1 MKDIEFMKK
10 YLEENLV
17 KGRYLHTL
25 GVVETAKSLAK
36 IYGVDIK
43 KAEIAALAH
52 DIAKNLSPQ
61 ELLEVIDT
69 NHIDLSFDEKN
80 TRELWH
86 AIVGPIVAKE
96 QFEIEDK
103 EILSAIRW
111 HTTGKENMSKL
122 DKIIYCAD
130 KLEEKR
136 AFASSLDD
144 IRKVAFE
151 DIDKCF
157 VLLMK
162 EQVKMFKEKNKS
174 VGPKINE
181 MIEFYE
187 RKLNNGR

>member
-61 ELLEVIDT
+61 ELLEVIDK
-69 NHIDLSFDEKN
+69 NNINLSFDEKN

-86 AIVGPIVAKE
+86 SIVGPIVART
-96 QFEIEDK
+96 FWNR
-103 EILSAIRW
+103 RW
-111 HTTGKENMSKL
+111 RNIKCYKMA
-122 DKIIYCAD
+122 YYR
-130 KLEEKR
+130 KR
-136 AFASSLDD
+136 
-144 IRKVAFE
+144 KY
-151 DIDKCF
+151 
-157 VLLMK
+157 
-162 EQVKMFKEKNKS
+162 VKAW
-174 VGPKINE
+174 
-181 MIEFYE
+181 
-187 RKLNNGR
+187 

>member
-86 AIVGPIVAKE
+86 AIVGPIVARE

-103 EILSAIRW
+103 V
-111 HTTGKENMSKL
+111 
-122 DKIIYCAD
+122 KI
-130 KLEEKR
+130 
-136 AFASSLDD
+136 
-144 IRKVAFE
+144 E
-151 DIDKCF
+151 DFDSNTKI
-157 VLLMK
+157 VYITLLI
-162 EQVKMFKEKNKS
+162 KNKKFSATKKS
-174 VGPKINE
+174 VALFLVRQLILFNLHVICYK
-181 MIEFYE
+181 FHHY
-187 RKLNNGR
+187 

>member
-1 MKDIEFMKK
+1 MKDIEFMKE

-122 DKIIYCAD
+122 DKIIYLAD
-130 KLEEKR
+130 MIENDTTN
-136 AFASSLDD
+136 SLTTR
-144 IRKVAFE
+144 IIFG
-151 DIDKCF
+151 
-157 VLLMK
+157 
-162 EQVKMFKEKNKS
+162 KEKH
-174 VGPKINE
+174 PKLI
-181 MIEFYE
+181 YTDLATG
-187 RKLNNGR
+187 KQY

>member
-61 ELLEVIDT
+61 ELLEVIDK
-69 NHIDLSFDEKN
+69 NNINLSFDEKN

-86 AIVGPIVAKE
+86 SIVGPIVARE
-96 QFEIEDK
+96 HFEIEDE

-111 HTTGKENMSKL
+111 HTTGKENMTKL
-122 DKIIYCAD
+122 EKIIYIAD
-130 KLEEKR
+130 MIEPSRDFDGVEE
-136 AFASSLDD
+136 L
-144 IRKVAFE
+144 RKVTLENLNKGVLMGLTQTIKFLLKKGSL
-151 DIDKCF
+151 IDLNTIKARNS
-157 VLLMK
+157 L
-162 EQVKMFKEKNKS
+162 
-174 VGPKINE
+174 IN
-181 MIEFYE
+181 
-187 RKLNNGR
+187 

>member
-1 MKDIEFMKK
+1 MKNIEFMKE

-61 ELLEVIDT
+61 ELLEVIDK
-69 NHIDLSFDEKN
+69 NNIKLSFDEKN

-86 AIVGPIVAKE
+86 SIVGPIVARE
-96 QFEIEDK
+96 HFEIEDE

-122 DKIIYCAD
+122 DKIIYLAD
-130 KLEEKR
+130 
-136 AFASSLDD
+136 
-144 IRKVAFE
+144 
-151 DIDKCF
+151 
-157 VLLMK
+157 
-162 EQVKMFKEKNKS
+162 
-174 VGPKINE
+174 
-181 MIEFYE
+181 MIEPSRDFSMVE
-187 RKLNNGR
+187 ELRNDSKDDLDKAMLNALTYTIKYLLEKGCLIDVNTVKARNYLLYNNYK